1 MNVHMTIFRRDSQR
15 LRKSAAVLVALCA
28 IGQLAH
34 ASTMSHSKQLI
45 DVTEQFLEGSV
56 VDYLSRTDIQARHE
70 VEVSRLDPRLRLNQ
84 CDQPLTASLTSTS
97 APIGRVT
104 VRVSCQGS
112 SPWSVFVPAQVR
124 LYRHVIV
131 ASKSLLRDTV
141 LSESDVS
148 IAERDVSNLSQGYL
162 TRFDEVLG
170 TKLTRPVQPDQVIA
184 PNQIELAKAVRKGD
198 HVVITARSGTI
209 SVRMPGEAMADGVPG
224 KQIPV
229 KNRRSGRT
237 VKARVVAPGQVEVAM

>member
-1 MNVHMTIFRRDSQR
+1 V
-15 LRKSAAVLVALCA
+15 
-28 IGQLAH
+28 
-34 ASTMSHSKQLI
+34 
-45 DVTEQFLEGSV
+45 
-56 VDYLSRTDIQARHE
+56 
-70 VEVSRLDPRLRLNQ
+70 
-84 CDQPLTASLTSTS
+84 
-97 APIGRVT
+97 
-104 VRVSCQGS
+104 
-112 SPWSVFVPAQVR
+112 
-124 LYRHVIV
+124 
-131 ASKSLLRDTV
+131 RDTV

>member
-1 MNVHMTIFRRDSQR
+1 M
-15 LRKSAAVLVALCA
+15 
-28 IGQLAH
+28 
-34 ASTMSHSKQLI
+34 
-45 DVTEQFLEGSV
+45 

-97 APIGRVT
+97 TPIGRVT

-162 TRFDEVLG
+162 TRLDEVLG
-170 TKLTRPVQPDQVIA
+170 TKLTRPVLPDQVIA

>member
-1 MNVHMTIFRRDSQR
+1 MTIFRRDSQR

-70 VEVSRLDPRLRLNQ
+70 VKVSRLDPRLRLNQ

-162 TRFDEVLG
+162 TRPVL
-170 TKLTRPVQPDQVIA
+170 PDQVIA